1 MRAEPRPARAP
12 DKTRV
17 RRPSSIIVAAWF
29 ALVAISGSA
38 AAGPPADLRLP
49 PGTHNNAQG
58 ELVSGRGLRETSDF
72 LAAELRRRGID
83 AQQVGP
89 YGVRGVE
96 LTRFVS
102 RTDQTPWLAI
112 HVLRQSGKTLIF
124 FVPRGKSATAP

>member
-1 MRAEPRPARAP
+1 MEPAHDLAMRAS
-12 DKTRV
+12 V
-17 RRPSSIIVAAWF
+17 VVAAWF
-29 ALVAISGSA
+29 ALVATGA
-38 AAGPPADLRLP
+38 AAADPPADLRLP
-49 PGTHNNAQG
+49 PGTHGNAQG

-83 AQQVGP
+83 AQQIGP